1 MGLLK
6 RTRARWIDSGENRQ
20 VKWKNVRRA
29 LLLASVSLSV
39 TLAGIVGWVAQNQRE
54 DYENKVAFCHVRED
68 ASTELSTFA
77 RSVRDFAIGVRD
89 ITAAANPDN
98 PNVVRL
104 TALSS
109 NLAAAANAYQPVTFE
124 ECMAA
129 TAAP

>member
-77 RSVRDFAIGVRD
+77 RSVRDFAIGESGQSERGPPHRIVQQPRRRRQRLPAGDVRGVHGR
-89 ITAAANPDN
+89 NGRP
-98 PNVVRL
+98 L
-104 TALSS
+104 T
-109 NLAAAANAYQPVTFE
+109 
-124 ECMAA
+124 
-129 TAAP
+129 